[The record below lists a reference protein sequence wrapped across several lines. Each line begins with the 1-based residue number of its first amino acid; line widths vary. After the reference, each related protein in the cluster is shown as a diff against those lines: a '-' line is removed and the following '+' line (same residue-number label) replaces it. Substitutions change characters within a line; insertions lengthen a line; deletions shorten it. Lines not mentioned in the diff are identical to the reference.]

1 MGRSGG
7 LASLLLYR
15 QTQKVKIGVE
25 CGFGK
30 VLCSLTDFLNLGKS
44 TAAKTKLTKCEVRA
58 VLLVLMAKHYPLVN
72 CTMYRPKVMS
82 YMQKLVA
89 PRFHHLKLDKLQKS
103 HKY

>member
-7 LASLLLYR
+7 VASPLLYR
-15 QTQKVKIGVE
+15 QTQVKIGVE

-30 VLCSLTDFLNLGKS
+30 VLRSLTDFLNLGKS

-72 CTMYRPKVMS
+72 CIMYRPTVMS

-89 PRFHHLKLDKLQKS
+89 PRSVPSFKIGQT
-103 HKY
+103 